1 MKPKEFK
8 QLQDTLNDMV
18 ARGVH
23 GKLKWGKCLYTLYVK
38 KPRKIKPV
46 PKYKVVPPRHH
57 GPDLAWLIKH
67 YGSPFNAAEAI
78 RLQLNVLRDEMEE
91 SQVKSCERAR
101 QDLYSLQDS
110 IINYKIDEW
119 RFDNGADCYQIT
131 TQDNLTVEVI
141 CRMLHLCI
149 PCKGCA
155 IFITYNQFKELQK
168 YFNVAKI
175 QSPTIA

>member
-1 MKPKEFK
+1 
-8 QLQDTLNDMV
+8 MV
-18 ARGVH
+18 ASGFH
-23 GKLKWGKCLYTLYVK
+23 GKLRWGKCLYTLYAK

-46 PKYKVVPPRHH
+46 PKYKITPPKSH

-101 QDLYSLQDS
+101 QDLYSLGDA

-119 RFDNGADCYQIT
+119 RFNNGADCYQIT
-131 TQDNLTVEVI
+131 TQNSLTIEVV
-141 CRMLHLCI
+141 CRMLHLCK
-149 PCKGCA
+149 PYGSHA
-155 IFITYNQFKELQK
+155 LFITENQFKELQK
-168 YFNVAKI
+168 YFHVAEI
-175 QSPTIA
+175 QSPTNA